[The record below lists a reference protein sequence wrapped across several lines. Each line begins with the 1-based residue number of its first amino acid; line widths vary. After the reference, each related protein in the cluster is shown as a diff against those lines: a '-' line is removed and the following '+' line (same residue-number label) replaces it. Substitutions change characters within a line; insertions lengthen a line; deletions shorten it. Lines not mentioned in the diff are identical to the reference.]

1 MKGKERMKWLGEAPI
16 SQALWKLGLPTMIG
30 MLVASLYNVV
40 DAFWVG
46 MLGTVPLAAV
56 TVVFPLTMV
65 GMGVGMMFGTGANSS
80 IARLLGEKNIQRA
93 RDYSATAVYS
103 GVIFMTLLT
112 GLLLWKID
120 AVLWALGATPESF
133 VMAKSYGE
141 IFIVGLIINVFT
153 MTMNNIIVAEG
164 NPAQS
169 MRAMLVAGV
178 SNMILDPIFIF
189 GFAGGVEGAAWAT
202 LAARSLAAIIY
213 LRYLFS
219 GAAMVSVSPWHFT
232 LSGEIYRN
240 ILKIGI
246 PFLGFQ
252 LLSGAAVGVT
262 NAAAA
267 AYGTAALAAM
277 GVVTRIT
284 SVASNVLI
292 GFIKG
297 FAPLAGFNYG
307 AGNLVRVWQAT
318 HKAMWWSTLAL
329 FGFAAICLLFD
340 YDIMTAFVPES
351 VEAITIGQRGIS
363 YAVIALTTFGVQAV
377 INNYFLAVGKAKQGF
392 VLSVFFQGLLYIP
405 VLLIM
410 KSIYG

>member
-56 TVVFPLTMV
+56 TVVFPLTMI

-103 GVIFMTLLT
+103 SVIFMTLLT
-112 GLLLWKID
+112 SLLLWKID

-133 VMAKSYGE
+133 AMAKSYGE
-141 IFIVGLIINVFT
+141 IFIVGLLINVFT

-202 LAARSLAAIIY
+202 LATRSLAAIIY

-252 LLSGAAVGVT
+252 LWRQWA
-262 NAAAA
+262 
-267 AYGTAALAAM
+267 
-277 GVVTRIT
+277 
-284 SVASNVLI
+284 
-292 GFIKG
+292 
-297 FAPLAGFNYG
+297 
-307 AGNLVRVWQAT
+307 
-318 HKAMWWSTLAL
+318 
-329 FGFAAICLLFD
+329 
-340 YDIMTAFVPES
+340 
-351 VEAITIGQRGIS
+351 
-363 YAVIALTTFGVQAV
+363 
-377 INNYFLAVGKAKQGF
+377 
-392 VLSVFFQGLLYIP
+392 
-405 VLLIM
+405 
-410 KSIYG
+410 